1 MEFYELCGRFPHCV
15 TMTSKCDR
23 IFDLVWHQS
32 VALWVA
38 LSGIEWH
45 SRLMLYNLILCVLL
59 IVRLINFV
67 ESWPNY
73 QSDVRPARMLSLTDL
88 SGA

>member
-1 MEFYELCGRFPHCV
+1 M
-15 TMTSKCDR
+15 
-23 IFDLVWHQS
+23 
-32 VALWVA
+32 A

-59 IVRLINFV
+59 IVRLINFL

-73 QSDVRPARMLSLTDL
+73 QSEGIMNSYLNITYSLTVGVSSKVL
-88 SGA
+88 GIFPEHS